1 MNTTFALRLTL
12 ALAGAAAPAAAQISF
27 TAATTHALQG
37 QRPSGVA
44 VLDLDGDGDLE
55 FAVTSGQLQ
64 GVNGP
69 EWVEV
74 FANNGAGAFSAGQV
88 LQVGFNVGLG
98 AIAAGDLDGDGDT
111 DLAVAL
117 ENTNAVRVLVNTAGV
132 LNLGSLAGLAGDEPK
147 HLALG
152 DVDGDGDLDV
162 VVSNRSSDNLQI
174 VTNAAGALTAG
185 AVISVGSR
193 PKELVL
199 RDLNG
204 DGRIDIAVAA
214 QDSRRVDL
222 LFGAGGGVFGAVQ
235 SIAMPFNDKP
245 SGMAAGDLDGD
256 GDLDLA
262 TTLENNGV
270 GFAVVLR
277 NTGGAFTAAAYATG
291 SVNPGAIVIADLDVD
306 GDLDLATADE
316 DSNVVAA
323 LANQG
328 LGTFGAA
335 TSFAVGAYPTA
346 LATGDLDGNASNDLV
361 SANRDASTASVL
373 RNALAGGPVTYCT
386 SGVSVAGCQPT
397 ISASANPVVSHTS
410 PCQITVSG
418 MDGQRSGVLFYGL
431 VALPQQWCGPGVGTS
446 FLCVKAPTL
455 RALQQS
461 SGGAAGACNG
471 SLTLDWN
478 AFQLAQ
484 TSALGAPW
492 SAGSKAY
499 VQGWYRD
506 PLSCKTTALSN
517 AVQLT
522 YQP

>member
-1 MNTTFALRLTL
+1 MNKTFALHFTL
-12 ALAGAAAPAAAQISF
+12 ALAGGAAPAAAQISF
-27 TAATTHALQG
+27 HPATTHVLQG

-44 VLDLDGDGDLE
+44 VLDIDGDGDRD

-88 LQVGFNVGLG
+88 LQVGVNVGLG
-98 AIAAGDLDGDGDT
+98 AIAAGDMDGDGDL
-111 DLAVAL
+111 DLVVAL
-117 ENTNAVRVLVNTAGV
+117 ENVNAVRVLVNTAGV
-132 LNLGSLAGLAGDEPK
+132 FSLGSLANLTGDEPK

-162 VVSNRSSDNLQI
+162 VTSNRSSNNLQI
-174 VTNAAGALTAG
+174 VTNTAGVLSTGALLA
-185 AVISVGSR
+185 VGSR

-204 DGRIDIAVAA
+204 DGRVDIAVAA

-222 LFGAGGGVFGAVQ
+222 LFGSGGGAFGPLQ
-235 SIAMPFNDKP
+235 SVAMPFNDKP

-270 GFAVVLR
+270 GYAVALR
-277 NTGGAFTAAAYATG
+277 NSGGAFTATAYPTNSA
-291 SVNPGAIVIADLDVD
+291 NPGAIAIADLDVD
-306 GDLDLATADE
+306 GDLDLALADE
-316 DSNVVAA
+316 DSNVVST
-323 LANQG
+323 LANLG
-328 LGTFGAA
+328 LGTFGPAA
-335 TSFAVGAYPTA
+335 VFAVGAYPTA
-346 LATGDLDGNASNDLV
+346 LAVGDLDGNGSNDLV
-361 SANRDASTASVL
+361 TANRDASTVSVL
-373 RNALAGGPVTYCT
+373 RNALAGGPLTYCT

-397 ISASANPVVSHTS
+397 ISASANPVVSHSS

-455 RALQQS
+455 RLLQQGT
-461 SGGAAGACNG
+461 SGTAGGCDGALA
-471 SLTLDWN
+471 LDWN

-484 TSALGAPW
+484 PTALGAPW
-492 SAGSKAY
+492 TAGSKAY